1 MQEMT
6 KSENTP
12 LNKNE
17 LEIVRLTVQ
26 GHSQKSI
33 AEKVGLSAS
42 NVCRILKKPRVIEKL
57 QASTQELHYP
67 IYQKMMSNYARAQ
80 ERIGREL
87 ETMDINQ
94 VLKYL
99 SHTKTLILKMVIE
112 TARVENK
119 KREEA
124 NKEPEIIEVKYYDTD
139 EYIDREARKL
149 AKEWGYDEPPEGNF
163 IRM

>member
-12 LNKNE
+12 LNSNE
-17 LEIVRLTVQ
+17 LDIVRLTVE

-67 IYQKMMSNYARAQ
+67 IYQKMMDNFARAQ
-80 ERIGREL
+80 ERIGREID
-87 ETMDINQ
+87 TMDLKELN
-94 VLKYL
+94 KYL
-99 SHTKTLILKMVIE
+99 GHMKPLISGMIID
-112 TARVENK
+112 TI
-119 KREEA
+119 REELKKQMQA
-124 NKEPEIIEVKYYDTD
+124 QEGPVEIKVKYSDTD
-139 EYIDREARKL
+139 QTNRREALKL
-149 AKEWGYDEPPEGNF
+149 LQEWGYDEPPEDIIN
-163 IRM
+163 

>member
-17 LEIVRLTVQ
+17 LDIVRLTVE

-67 IYQKMMSNYARAQ
+67 IYQKMMDNYARAQ
-80 ERIGREL
+80 ERIGREID
-87 ETMDINQ
+87 TMDIKELN
-94 VLKYL
+94 KYL
-99 SHTKTLILKMVIE
+99 GHTKPLISAMVIE
-112 TARVENK
+112 TAREELR
-119 KREEA
+119 KRIQEQEG
-124 NKEPEIIEVKYYDTD
+124 PVTFEIKYSDTD
-139 EYIDREARKL
+139 QTIRREALKL
-149 AKEWGYDEPPEGNF
+149 VKEWGYDKPPEDIIN
-163 IRM
+163 

>member
-12 LNKNE
+12 LNSNE
-17 LEIVRLTVQ
+17 LDIVRLTVE

-67 IYQKMMSNYARAQ
+67 IYQKMMDNYARAQ
-80 ERIGREL
+80 ERIGR
-87 ETMDINQ
+87 
-94 VLKYL
+94 
-99 SHTKTLILKMVIE
+99 
-112 TARVENK
+112 
-119 KREEA
+119 
-124 NKEPEIIEVKYYDTD
+124 
-139 EYIDREARKL
+139 
-149 AKEWGYDEPPEGNF
+149 
-163 IRM
+163 

>member
-1 MQEMT
+1 MT

-17 LEIVRLTVQ
+17 LDIVRLTVE

-67 IYQKMMSNYARAQ
+67 IYQKMSLYIYIYIKHPIIYA
-80 ERIGREL
+80 
-87 ETMDINQ
+87 
-94 VLKYL
+94 KY
-99 SHTKTLILKMVIE
+99 IQYY
-112 TARVENK
+112 
-119 KREEA
+119 
-124 NKEPEIIEVKYYDTD
+124 IIPGPYLHPYT
-139 EYIDREARKL
+139 
-149 AKEWGYDEPPEGNF
+149 
-163 IRM
+163 

>member
-12 LNKNE
+12 LNSNE
-17 LEIVRLTVQ
+17 LDIVRLTVE

-67 IYQKMMSNYARAQ
+67 IYQKMMDNYARAQ
-80 ERIGREL
+80 ERIGREID
-87 ETMDINQ
+87 TMDIKELN
-94 VLKYL
+94 KYL
-99 SHTKTLILKMVIE
+99 GHTKPLIMAMIIE
-112 TARVENK
+112 TARDELKKQIQEQEGPVEIK
-119 KREEA
+119 
-124 NKEPEIIEVKYYDTD
+124 VKYSDTD
-139 EYIDREARKL
+139 QTNRREALRL
-149 AKEWGYDEPPEGNF
+149 IKEWGYDEPPEEVVN
-163 IRM
+163 

>member
-12 LNKNE
+12 LNSNE
-17 LEIVRLTVQ
+17 LDIVRLTVE

-67 IYQKMMSNYARAQ
+67 IYQKMMDNYARGL
-80 ERIGREL
+80 ERIGREID
-87 ETMDINQ
+87 TMDIKELN
-94 VLKYL
+94 KYL
-99 SHTKTLILKMVIE
+99 GHTKPLIMAMIIE
-112 TARVENK
+112 TARDELKKQMQAQEGPIKFNIK
-119 KREEA
+119 YSDTDQTNKREA
-124 NKEPEIIEVKYYDTD
+124 L
-139 EYIDREARKL
+139 KL
-149 AKEWGYDEPPEGNF
+149 LQEWGYDEPPED
-163 IRM
+163 IKK